1 LLSTINDAL
10 LRGLMPRTPS
20 LERLTDRSLTDQ
32 AYSAIRDSILDGR
45 FGLGERIVEYKVA
58 EDLGISRAPVREALR
73 RLVEEQLVT
82 ERPRYGTFV
91 REITAQDFVDIYI
104 YNARIA
110 IETAAIRL
118 AARTQPELTAIEK
131 TIDEMA
137 SAARRKQ
144 ASRVVNLEL
153 QVHQQLC
160 DVAGNP
166 FLSSAF
172 HSLSGPIRLALGLD
186 DEGYPDLQDVAAEH
200 PPLLDAIRSGDERKA
215 ARTIH
220 EHIVAS
226 IEPVLERLNGS
237 REGVLDFV

>member
-1 LLSTINDAL
+1 
-10 LRGLMPRTPS
+10 MPRTPS

-91 REITAQDFVDIYI
+91 REITAQDFVDIY
-104 YNARIA
+104 NARIA
-110 IETAAIRL
+110 IETAAMRL
-118 AARTQPELTAIEK
+118 AARTQPKLTAIEK

-160 DVAGNP
+160 DVTGNP

-200 PPLLDAIRSGDERKA
+200 PPLLDAIRSGDERNA